1 MGCEGW
7 VGVWKRT
14 MLFKSIFKIAYG
26 WLGLLSWQCQT
37 FKQSKHSIHPYLL
50 HTHYISML
58 LTAIWTWAGDHS
70 KTNILDIMYISD
82 FYNRNPG
89 FYTEI
94 IMRPLSWTHELTL
107 AQKCHLA
114 KWSLHIENHYNN
126 NHGSNKI
133 SRQKVLKVE
142 KSWAK
147 DEYSWL
153 MRKSI
158 DVKCNWWESQ
168 LMRKLIDE
176 KVYWMRKLIDE
187 KVNR

>member
-82 FYNRNPG
+82 FYSRAASFLPAWSWNHWLRGGSAMPEWKIQHQGIALNEA
-89 FYTEI
+89 FNI
-94 IMRPLSWTHELTL
+94 IHFFQCLKYPMYSIEHNTNVDSLASGLLYPLAYECAVW
-107 AQKCHLA
+107 KC
-114 KWSLHIENHYNN
+114 
-126 NHGSNKI
+126 
-133 SRQKVLKVE
+133 RVL
-142 KSWAK
+142 
-147 DEYSWL
+147 
-153 MRKSI
+153 
-158 DVKCNWWESQ
+158 
-168 LMRKLIDE
+168 
-176 KVYWMRKLIDE
+176 
-187 KVNR
+187 